1 MKEEKFMTPDKV
13 SSLASDL
20 ECAIAT
26 LRAVADELAT
36 VYTDRNHSKSE
47 QESAP
52 TTPTPKPPSLE
63 DVRIILADKSRNG
76 ATAQIKELLGKYS
89 AEKLS
94 DVSSNDYTA
103 LLKDAEGI
111 GNG

>member
-1 MKEEKFMTPDKV
+1 MTPDKAM
-13 SSLASDL
+13 SLANDI

-26 LRAVADELAT
+26 LRAIADELAT
-36 VYTDRNHSKSE
+36 AYTDGDYRDYSE
-47 QESAP
+47 PERDAAP
-52 TTPTPKPPSLE
+52 TPPPKPKPPTLE
-63 DVRIILADKSRNG
+63 EVRAILADKSRNG
-76 ATAQIKELLGKYS
+76 ATAQIKELLGKYG

-94 DVSSNDYTA
+94 EVASDNYAA